1 MAQVWLLPRASATTI
16 GAVVLLGLAL
26 GGNSASVTLWIACP
40 TTQLGG
46 LGCALRLTSALLAEA
61 EEAVSLAFSHDYISK
76 VLDRSLTGVRVDIK

>member
-26 GGNSASVTLWIACP
+26 GGNSAS
-40 TTQLGG
+40 
-46 LGCALRLTSALLAEA
+46 ALLAEA

-76 VLDRSLTGVRVDIK
+76 VLDRRLTGVRVDIK